1 MPYAV
6 TQRAVGVLACG
17 PQQFSERARGEKC
30 APTRRKSEETKM
42 RILKIMSIFRKALT
56 RAAAWGAL
64 AICANASPL
73 LAQNA
78 IGGNF
83 TLHESARFAGTLL
96 PAGPY
101 KFSIEPIG
109 TVQSIRSIQQG
120 AGHMVLVVVKPE
132 RSGPIASMFAMASPS
147 DHARE
152 ADSLVLESEKAG
164 TLVQTLY
171 LEKEGLMVD
180 FLWSNPK
187 AKGQVVAQL
196 AVPVQTAAVSRAGG
210 N

>member
-1 MPYAV
+1 MIIPKV
-6 TQRAVGVLACG
+6 R
-17 PQQFSERARGEKC
+17 
-30 APTRRKSEETKM
+30 
-42 RILKIMSIFRKALT
+42 SIFRKVLARTL
-56 RAAAWGAL
+56 AWGAL

-73 LAQNA
+73 LAQDA

-83 TLHESARFAGTLL
+83 TLNESARFGSTLL

-101 KFSIEPIG
+101 KFSIEPVG
-109 TVQSIRSIQQG
+109 TVLSMRAIQQG

-132 RSGPIASMFAMASPS
+132 KSGPVASMFAMASPS

-152 ADSLVLESEKAG
+152 ADSLVLEPHKAG
-164 TLVQTLY
+164 TLVGALY
-171 LEKEGLMVD
+171 LEKEGLRVD

-187 AKGQVVAQL
+187 AKSQVVAQL
-196 AVPVQTAAVSRAGG
+196 PVQTAGVARAGG